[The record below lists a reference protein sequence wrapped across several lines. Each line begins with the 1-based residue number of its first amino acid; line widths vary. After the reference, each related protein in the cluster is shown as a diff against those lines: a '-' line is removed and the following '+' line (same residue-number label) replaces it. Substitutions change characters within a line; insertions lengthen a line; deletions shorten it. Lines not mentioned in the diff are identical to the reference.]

1 MVFQRWNFILLL
13 QNSPGLICKH
23 YSIRNP
29 HLASFIFFLPL
40 LTSISHVQV
49 PDGYFRSCHHICN
62 SEARICNSENIN
74 INTFFSFLNWR
85 IIASQCC
92 LGFCCTTTQISH
104 KYTYIPSFLHLPPTS
119 SHLTL
124 LITELWAELPRL
136 CSIIIL
142 AISFTHNNVH
152 VSRLFSQ
159 FIPPSPCATVHFC
172 SHFIVQN
179 WVTWPHLATRKV

>member
-13 QNSPGLICKH
+13 QKVQGLYVSTTVSGTH
-23 YSIRNP
+23 TLLLS
-29 HLASFIFFLPL
+29 SFFLPL
-40 LTSISHVQV
+40 LTCTSHIQV

-92 LGFCCTTTQISH
+92 LDFCCRMTQISH
-104 KYTYIPSFLHLPPTS
+104 KYIYIPSLLNLSPTS
-119 SHLTL
+119 PHLTL
-124 LITELWAELPRL
+124 LDRHWEHWAELP
-136 CSIIIL
+136 
-142 AISFTHNNVH
+142 FTHDNVH

-159 FIPPSPCATVHFC
+159 FIPPSPCAIVHFC
-172 SHFIVQN
+172 LHFIVQN